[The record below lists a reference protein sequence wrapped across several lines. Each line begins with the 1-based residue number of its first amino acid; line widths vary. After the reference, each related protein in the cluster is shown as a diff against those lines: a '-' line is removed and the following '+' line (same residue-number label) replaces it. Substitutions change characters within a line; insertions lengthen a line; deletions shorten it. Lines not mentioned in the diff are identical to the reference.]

1 MIWDLGWFKAPQTLS
16 CRALTIDQD
25 MLLPNHKVA
34 EIVKI
39 GVDNAKLQPI
49 ITYSLDL
56 PLRGCGNYRDV
67 EVWVMIGL
75 AIACPDV
82 LSRLDMR
89 GSEEP

>member
-56 PLRGCGNYRDV
+56 PL
-67 EVWVMIGL
+67 WVV
-75 AIACPDV
+75 AIIR
-82 LSRLDMR
+82 LSWFGAYVYIER
-89 GSEEP
+89 